1 MFQLAAVEDTVRVAP
16 RDLQLPH
23 LVAVRAE
30 LRRAYID
37 KVIRDVGLVV
47 ALYDVQSV
55 TGGFVY
61 PGDGAPRFTVAFR
74 LVVFRPFVGEVL
86 LGKLRSADTSG
97 LCRAFQLVSPPDWNS
112 NCRLCGSSLLELAIL
127 QLLLHW
133 LYDELMTMPDHI
145 ATAAGLLAALAAAA
159 RSNEEEELWV
169 WRFGD
174 NELFMDID
182 EEVRFRVAQVS
193 FVPTPLEPE
202 PGAPPF
208 APMRIV
214 GDINADGLGLVSW
227 WN

>member
-55 TGGFVY
+55 TGGFIY
-61 PGDGAPRFTVAFR
+61 PGDGAPRFTVSFR

-86 LGKLRSADTSG
+86 LAKLRSADTSG
-97 LCRAFQLVSPPDWNS
+97 LCP
-112 NCRLCGSSLLELAIL
+112 
-127 QLLLHW
+127 
-133 LYDELMTMPDHI
+133 
-145 ATAAGLLAALAAAA
+145 AAGLLATVAAAA

-227 WN
+227 

>member
-97 LCRAFQLVSPPDWNS
+97 LCRAFQLVSPLDWK
-112 NCRLCGSSLLELAIL
+112 L
-127 QLLLHW
+127 QLSTLRL
-133 LYDELMTMPDHI
+133 ESPG
-145 ATAAGLLAALAAAA
+145 ACSVAGLLAVVAAAA